1 MDYEQKYLEA
11 LQRAKKLV
19 RNNSDHVLY
28 EDDIK
33 GIFPE
38 IDKEEDE
45 RVRNFLIGYFD
56 KLVDENSEWGLTK
69 ETRSRIITWL
79 KKQKPKE

>member
-19 RNNSDHVLY
+19 RNDSDHIIY
-28 EDDIK
+28 ENDIK

-79 KKQKPKE
+79 EKQKPKE

>member
-1 MDYEQKYLEA
+1 MDYKQKYLEA
-11 LQRAKKLV
+11 LQKAKKLV
-19 RNNSDHVLY
+19 RNDSDHVLY

-79 KKQKPKE
+79 EKQKPKE

>member
-1 MDYEQKYLEA
+1 MDYKQKYLEA

-19 RNNSDHVLY
+19 RNDSDHVLY

-79 KKQKPKE
+79 EKQKPKE

>member
-1 MDYEQKYLEA
+1 MDYKQKYLEA
-11 LQRAKKLV
+11 LQKAKKLV
-19 RNNSDHVLY
+19 RNDLDHVLY
-28 EDDIK
+28 EEDIK

-79 KKQKPKE
+79 EKQKPKE

>member
-1 MDYEQKYLEA
+1 MDYKQKYLNA
-11 LQRAKKLV
+11 LHKAKKLV
-19 RNNSDHVLY
+19 KNNSDHILY

-69 ETRSRIITWL
+69 ETKSRVIAWL
-79 KKQKPKE
+79 EKQKPKE